1 VTGDFTPLGVAKPL
15 ALEVTG
21 TELVDGM
28 KGEKRRGSETSF
40 KIKRSDY

>member
-1 VTGDFTPLGVAKPL
+1 
-15 ALEVTG
+15 VTG

-40 KIKRSDY
+40 KIKRSDFGVIIE